1 LSSRKAF
8 IKAADLAGME
18 EANAERV
25 TEVLKATCADGR
37 RAEELLPLVYT
48 ELRKLAGVLMAKL
61 PPGNTLQRTA
71 LVHEAYLRL
80 IGDGAFD
87 WDGRGHFFAAAA
99 QSMRRILVNQAR
111 RKARPKHGGDR
122 QRQSV
127 DDVELAIEA
136 PEEDMLALNEALALL
151 ERDAPRA
158 ARVVSLRYFAGLSV
172 QETALAMRLSVST
185 VEREWRFARA
195 YLFTRLARDLS

>member
-1 LSSRKAF
+1 
-8 IKAADLAGME
+8 ME
-18 EANAERV
+18 RSNAERV
-25 TEVLKATCADGR
+25 TEVLEAARSNEK

-48 ELRKLAGVLMAKL
+48 ELRKLAGALMAKL
-61 PPGNTLQRTA
+61 PPGNTLQPTA

-80 IGDGAFD
+80 VADSGIG

-99 QSMRRILVNQAR
+99 QSMRRILVDQAR

-122 QRQSV
+122 RRQNV
-127 DDVELAIEA
+127 DEVELAIESPA
-136 PEEDMLALNEALALL
+136 EDMLALNEALAVL
-151 ERDAPRA
+151 EREAPRA